1 MLFGS
6 SKPVI
11 GKASGLIRLPLEVV
25 YKFVAEDFFENYPR
39 WSSEVVDLKRL
50 SDGPLGKGS
59 MLRQV
64 RIDHGRKSDS
74 TFMIT
79 DLQPHS
85 RIAFDGVSNKYRC
98 IYDFEEPSGSAT
110 VTRVTFTFEFTELEP
125 ILRPFEKLVRVAVQ
139 DGADRTVKNL
149 KGLLEREAPSSA

>member
-6 SKPVI
+6 TKPVI
-11 GKASGLIRLPLEVV
+11 GKASGLIRLPLESV

-39 WSSEVVDLKRL
+39 WSSEVIDLKKL
-50 SDGPLGKGS
+50 SDGPLREGS
-59 MLRQV
+59 QMRQV

-74 TFMIT
+74 TFKIT
-79 DLQPHS
+79 DLRPQS

-98 IYDFEEPSGSAT
+98 IYDFEQPSGSST
-110 VTRVTFTFEFTELEP
+110 VTRVTFTFEFPELEP

-139 DGADRTVKNL
+139 DGAERTVKNL
-149 KGLLEREAPSSA
+149 KGLIEREAPNA

>member
-6 SKPVI
+6 TKPVI

-39 WSSEVVDLKRL
+39 WSSEVIDLKKL
-50 SDGPLGKGS
+50 SDGPLREGS
-59 MLRQV
+59 QMRQV

-74 TFMIT
+74 TFKIT
-79 DLQPHS
+79 DLRPQS

-98 IYDFEEPSGSAT
+98 IYDFEQPSGSST
-110 VTRVTFTFEFTELEP
+110 GEMVNCCVSEQ
-125 ILRPFEKLVRVAVQ
+125 V
-139 DGADRTVKNL
+139 
-149 KGLLEREAPSSA
+149 